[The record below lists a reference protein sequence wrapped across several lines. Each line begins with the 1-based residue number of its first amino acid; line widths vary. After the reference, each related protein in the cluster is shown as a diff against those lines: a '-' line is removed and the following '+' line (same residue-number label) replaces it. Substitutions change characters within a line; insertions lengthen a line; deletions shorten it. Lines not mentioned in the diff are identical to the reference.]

1 MLKMEKKIEA
11 LQEQMMTRSNPCDAE
26 LQELMRQIDIMVNNK
41 KLEWEKKMQALEARM
56 TIRDQELA
64 NAQNKL
70 DQKGQEV
77 GLLRQKLDSLQKT
90 KYEMAQN
97 YDAQLQ
103 ALKIQFS
110 KLTQSYEKLQ
120 LHQLKQNKAYGKG
133 ICTEDQEA
141 PCQLSSLNQKLEEFK
156 AKSREWDKQET
167 LYQNHLVSLD
177 AQRKLLSEKCNLFQ
191 KQAQNCQIQ
200 IGCQK
205 LKLGEDGTCSQCKT
219 EHLGIQQDVF
229 TEHTGKSE
237 LFMEKLK
244 STVSE
249 IAVSRNRLQEEN
261 LKLQQEVK
269 TYQRKCQNIEAR
281 FTEVRNELQTRNDL
295 VKMLELECQQL
306 RKEVAKI
313 EAYKHKEENQ
323 VKPQMTYAQCIKD
336 LETKTAQIFIL
347 EQQQENQ
354 QKELHQIRDH
364 LYREE
369 QFHRSEVERMRT
381 EISDLTEELHQKEIT
396 IATITE
402 KAALLERQLQ
412 MKLEIKEKML
422 GKQQMIDF
430 SKKEHRP
437 DLDPMDKLEQKNE
450 RLYSKLVKLPKD
462 AEIPLLV
469 NSITYFGTNHAKQ
482 GSIKMQGKE
491 ERPVQNESE
500 WAGQCA
506 TYENF
511 RCYRS
516 QIPIWLGQG
525 NVVRTESSSSVPQ
538 RPSRDREPI
547 ADGRSP
553 SPLDVHAAYYSSFF
567 PERNTSDALL
577 NHVCALEENQMSS
590 PGSPFPETATEKFLQ
605 EEEKRARD
613 FEKVLNSHIDELKR
627 QSENTLK
634 KYTSLKQSRH
644 R

>member
-1 MLKMEKKIEA
+1 MQAGLG
-11 LQEQMMTRSNPCDAE
+11 RSIPCDAE

-41 KLEWEKKMQALEARM
+41 KLEWEKKTQALEVRM
-56 TIRDQELA
+56 AIRDQELA
-64 NAQNKL
+64 NAQTKL

-77 GLLRQKLDSLQKT
+77 GLLKQKLDSLQKT

-103 ALKIQFS
+103 ALKSQFA

-120 LHQLKQNKAYGKG
+120 LHQLKQNKAYSKG

-141 PCQLSSLNQKLEEFK
+141 PCQLSSLSQKLEEFK

-177 AQRKLLSEKCNLFQ
+177 AQRKSLSEKCNLFQ
-191 KQAQNCQIQ
+191 KQAQNCQGQ
-200 IGCQK
+200 IGCPK
-205 LKLGEDGTCSQCKT
+205 FTLGEDGTCSHCRT
-219 EHLGIQQDVF
+219 EHLGIQQGVF
-229 TEHTGKSE
+229 TEHTGRSE
-237 LFMEKLK
+237 LFMEKLQ

-249 IAVSRNRLQEEN
+249 IAESRNRLQEEN

-269 TYQRKCQNIEAR
+269 MYQRKCQNIEAR
-281 FTEVRNELQTRNDL
+281 YTEVKNELQRRNDL

-313 EAYKHKEENQ
+313 ETYKNNEDNQ

-336 LETKTAQIFIL
+336 LETKKAQILIV

-354 QKELHQIRDH
+354 RKELHQIRDH

-422 GKQQMIDF
+422 GKQQQTIDL
-430 SKKEHRP
+430 SKKEHKTY
-437 DLDPMDKLEQKNE
+437 LDSSDTPEQKNE
-450 RLYSKLVKLPKD
+450 RLYSERVKSPKD
-462 AEIPLLV
+462 TEIPLLV
-469 NSITYFGTNHAKQ
+469 NSITYFGTNRANP
-482 GSIKMQGKE
+482 GSIKRQGTE
-491 ERPVQNESE
+491 ERSVQNERE
-500 WAGQCA
+500 WAGQGP

-516 QIPIWLGQG
+516 KIPVWHGQG
-525 NVVRTESSSSVPQ
+525 NIGRIENSSGLPQ

-553 SPLDVHAAYYSSFF
+553 SPPEVHTAYYRNCF
-567 PERNTSDALL
+567 PEMLL
-577 NHVCALEENQMSS
+577 NRFWAAEDSQMPSL
-590 PGSPFPETATEKFLQ
+590 GTPFPATATEKFLQ
-605 EEEKRARD
+605 EEEQRARD
-613 FEKVLNSHIDELKR
+613 FEKVLNSHIEELKR
-627 QSENTLK
+627 QSEDTLK
-634 KYTSLKQSRH
+634 KYTSLKQSQH